1 MKVKFQFWRHSGI
14 KFSILVFLIPSIV
27 IELYR
32 SPKEAIKIYQGFI
45 FWIRFSWLLWTFRI
59 KITNQ
64 DIQD

>member
-14 KFSILVFLIPSIV
+14 KCSILLFLIPSVV

-32 SPKEAIKIYQGFI
+32 CPKVQAGFTL
-45 FWIRFSWLLWTFRI
+45 WIRLSWLLWTFRI

-64 DIQD
+64 D

>member
-14 KFSILVFLIPSIV
+14 KFSILVFLIPSVV

-32 SPKEAIKIYQGFI
+32 CPKLQAGFTL
-45 FWIRFSWLLWTFRI
+45 WIRLSWLLWTFRI

-64 DIQD
+64 D